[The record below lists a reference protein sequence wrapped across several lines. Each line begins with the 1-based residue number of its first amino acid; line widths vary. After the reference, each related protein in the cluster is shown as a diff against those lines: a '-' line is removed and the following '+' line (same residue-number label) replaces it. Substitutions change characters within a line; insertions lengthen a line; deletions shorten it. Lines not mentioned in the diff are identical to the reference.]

1 MKSQD
6 GQEYCMDRIMRVT
19 VKGPSGTRVME
30 YCPNADKKL
39 CVKMEATLKY
49 LPMSQPKNNRPGFS
63 AVVKIYNP
71 PADLITIIDKHAN
84 WPIGYAGQGA
94 AAKYY
99 RGRCSVLVEAGY
111 WNYDAKDG
119 RDYKRLFEG
128 KLNTSA
134 YYRKGVDDIL
144 ELYYHNIELTDD
156 EVGSMTTVAKVA
168 SSNYQSTL
176 YEDSKASNP
185 EGKIYGSADK
195 SWHGLM
201 WELISRHNNEIVDTD
216 NIITKLQAIRDGTL
230 GNPEFLI
237 HYIMAPSD
245 PLNPE
250 DGAQRDMSLE
260 KETANVNTKRLVLNG
275 ITFRDQIQEMCDF
288 FPKGLRYSIKAKGNT
303 GHYYFWRVGVGKAAN
318 NNWQTTDKLVIYNY
332 QNLLEAPSVDGT
344 GCLTVKMMFNP
355 NAIAGHG
362 IELRWVDGLK
372 IGSAI
377 SDYTQGAASTAQL
390 KNYYP
395 SLQAGRYSVQVK
407 ALQYARDQQGKGDIF
422 NIPFKIG
429 YVTHTLSTHGAAW
442 HTQVK
447 TLPFLAQILKS

>member
-19 VKGPSGTRVME
+19 VKGPSGTQVME
-30 YCPNADKKL
+30 YCPNADKRL

-71 PADLITIIDKHAN
+71 PAGLITLIDKHAN
-84 WPIGYAGQGA
+84 WPIGQSSAQA
-94 AAKYY
+94 YY

-111 WNYDAKDG
+111 WDYDAKDG

-144 ELYYHNIELTDD
+144 ELYYHNIELTDK
-156 EVGSMTTVAKVA
+156 EINSMTTAAKAA
-168 SSNYQSTL
+168 SSDYQSTF
-176 YEDSKASNP
+176 YEESKASDSK
-185 EGKIYGSADK
+185 GKFYGSADK
-195 SWHGLM
+195 SWNGLM
-201 WELISRHNNEIVDTD
+201 WDLISKYNNEVVDTD
-216 NIITKLQAIRDGTL
+216 SIVAKLQAIANGTL
-230 GNPEFLI
+230 NNPKFSI
-237 HYIMAPSD
+237 HYIMAPTDSH
-245 PLNPE
+245 NPD
-250 DGAQRDMSLE
+250 DGAQYDTSLE
-260 KETANVNTKRLVLNG
+260 KEADKLSTKYLVLNG
-275 ITFRDQIQEMCDF
+275 KTFRDQIQEMCDF
-288 FPKGLRYSIKAKGNT
+288 FPTTLRYNIKVKDNT
-303 GHYYFWRVGVGKAAN
+303 AHYYFWKVGTGKAAN
-318 NNWQTTDKLVIYNY
+318 KKWQTTDKLVIYNY

-344 GCLTVKMMFNP
+344 GCLTVKMMFNA
-355 NAIAGHG
+355 NARAGKG

-395 SLQAGRYSVQVK
+395 SLQAGRYSIQVK
-407 ALQYARDQQGKGDIF
+407 ALQYAKEQQGKGDIF

-429 YVTHTLSTHGAAW
+429 YVTHTLSTHGSAW
-442 HTQVK
+442 HTEVK
-447 TLPFLAQILKS
+447 TLPFLAQLPKS